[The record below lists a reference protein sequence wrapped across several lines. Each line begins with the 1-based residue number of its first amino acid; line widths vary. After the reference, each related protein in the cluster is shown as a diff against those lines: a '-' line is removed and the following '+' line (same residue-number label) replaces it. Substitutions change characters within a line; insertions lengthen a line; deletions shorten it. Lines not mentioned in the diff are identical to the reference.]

1 MPKPFPRAV
10 EVPAETLLLAAGVF
24 FAAASNGPFLRLA
37 QQDGGLATSALAA
50 LFAALVA
57 LHVLVAGLLTPR
69 PLLRPVLALLV
80 VAAAFA
86 GWYAERYRVVLDP
99 SMMRN
104 VLRTQWHEARELL
117 NLALLPHLLLHAA
130 LPLAV
135 LALLRPAPR
144 PWRRALLWRGGT
156 LVLAALA
163 LVGAVMVAFQ
173 PLASLMR
180 NHREARYLV
189 TPSNVLWSTAQAL
202 RDDAR
207 QAARPRQAI
216 GEDAAPGPRMAA
228 RTRALRLVLV
238 VGETARAA
246 DWGLNAGAPPT
257 TPQLARLDPVN
268 FTDVTACGTNT
279 EVSLPCM
286 FAPVGRHDY
295 DEARIRGQESLLHVL
310 ARAGV
315 GVQWRDNQSG
325 CKGVCEGLPSQ
336 HVAEDAPPALCPGGA
351 CLDEALLQGLPA
363 WLQGGADTRVLVLHM
378 LGNHGPAYF
387 RRYPPAFERF
397 TPACRNDD
405 LRRCSAE
412 EIHNAYQNALL
423 YTDHVLATL
432 VRTLAAAAGEVD
444 SAMLY
449 VSDHGES
456 LGEHGLFLHGVPYAI
471 APDVQKKV
479 PMVAWLSAG
488 FPAAAGIDAGC
499 LRARAARP
507 ASHDHLFHTV
517 LSLLDVRTA
526 LHDPAWD
533 LTTGCV
539 AR

>member
-1 MPKPFPRAV
+1 MPKLFPRAV

-37 QQDGGLATSALAA
+37 QQDGGLAAPALAA

-117 NLALLPHLLLHAA
+117 NPALLPHLLLHAV

-156 LVLAALA
+156 LVLAALV

-228 RTRALRLVLV
+228 RTRPLRLVLV

-246 DWGLNAGAPPT
+246 DWGLNPGAPPT
-257 TPQLARLDPVN
+257 TPQLARLDPIN
-268 FTDVTACGTNT
+268 FRDVTACGTNT

-336 HVAEDAPPALCPGGA
+336 HVAEDAPPALCPGGT

-405 LRRCSAE
+405 LKRCSAQ

-488 FPAAAGIDAGC
+488 FPAAAGIDAAC
-499 LRARAARP
+499 LRARAAQP

-517 LSLLDVRTA
+517 LSLVDVRTA

-539 AR
+539 TR